1 MTLVEH
7 DYSLLML
14 EVGTFHYCIILIQLI
29 IAIAN
34 IVLQQILRYM
44 TNSPYLAHF
53 ACFTWLSVVLFNS
66 ATLEYSKEIR
76 SCLHKRM
83 LYAHIQLSVGYWL
96 TG

>member
-1 MTLVEH
+1 VTLVEY

-14 EVGTFHYCIILIQLI
+14 EVGTFHYRTILIQLI

-53 ACFTWLSVVLFNS
+53 ACFT
-66 ATLEYSKEIR
+66 
-76 SCLHKRM
+76 
-83 LYAHIQLSVGYWL
+83 
-96 TG
+96 